1 MRKKVVFVIVIT
13 ITAALLLLT
22 IGCGDSNKK
31 TGQGSSNKLTESTKP
46 KDNYGFITG
55 TDVNARDKGS
65 LDSAVV
71 GTYDFGEKVL
81 ILADEGEWAK
91 VRRTDGK
98 ECYVFKKYLGSHLE
112 GFKILNKGFIP
123 SIIGKA
129 GERKGYRYSPFF
141 SQQGADNLNF
151 SAIVPD
157 AQSSQEVTFN
167 EGKEVKWKTALNVN
181 EVFENLSTMQVQ
193 DMNSGKIF
201 YTIGRG
207 IEAYILGYDSKTKKA
222 LVYLNSK
229 NYFDPFA
236 KWDKGPS
243 SPYYTFLKDII
254 IKDYKLYLVLWPSEP
269 RKMGAPVA
277 YRLIWNDKDNKFDNE
292 YVENKVNFINIGN

>member
-1 MRKKVVFVIVIT
+1 MRKKIFIINT
-13 ITAALLLLT
+13 LSLLALLLVLT
-22 IGCGDSNKK
+22 IGCGGNNKN
-31 TGQGSSNKLTESTKP
+31 TGQSKPNKLTESTKP
-46 KDNYGFITG
+46 KENYGFITA
-55 TDVNARDKGS
+55 TEVNARDKGS

-81 ILADEGEWAK
+81 ILTDEGEWAK
-91 VRRTDGK
+91 VKRADGK
-98 ECYVFKKYLGSHLE
+98 ECFVFKKYLGSHLE
-112 GFKILNKGFIP
+112 GFKILNKGFIA
-123 SIIGKA
+123 SIVGKG

-157 AQSSQEVTFN
+157 AQSSQEVAFN
-167 EGKEVKWKTALNVN
+167 EGKEVKWKTDLNVN
-181 EVFENLSTMQVQ
+181 EVFENLSTMQIQ
-193 DMNSGKIF
+193 DVDSGKVF
-201 YTIGRG
+201 YTVGRG

-222 LVYLNSK
+222 SVYLNSK

-236 KWDKGPS
+236 KWDTGPS

-277 YRLIWNDKDNKFDNE
+277 YHLIWNDKEGKFDNE
-292 YVENKVNFINIGN
+292 YVENKVNFINSQN